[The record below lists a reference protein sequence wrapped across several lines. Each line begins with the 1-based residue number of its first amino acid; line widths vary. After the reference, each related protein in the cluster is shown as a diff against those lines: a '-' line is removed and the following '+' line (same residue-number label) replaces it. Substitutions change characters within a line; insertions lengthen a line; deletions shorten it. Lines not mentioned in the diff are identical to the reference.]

1 MRIRKGGTAG
11 GSRGSAGISPVVAGA
26 SLSRTRQILRL
37 QGKRVLPHFF
47 CKIGLCI
54 PREGRLF
61 YARLRDGIL
70 EEARR
75 FESLVPGNG
84 HGLPP

>member
-1 MRIRKGGTAG
+1 
-11 GSRGSAGISPVVAGA
+11 
-26 SLSRTRQILRL
+26 
-37 QGKRVLPHFF
+37 
-47 CKIGLCI
+47 
-54 PREGRLF
+54 
-61 YARLRDGIL
+61 LRDGIL